1 MPALW
6 NGGLIGRHAEF
17 FNDDPETHAYCT
29 ITVPAPWLDTP
40 GPTWQL
46 VASMLRNQRRQ
57 FSEAPP
63 PRPVQE
69 RLQLL

>member
-1 MPALW
+1 ME
-6 NGGLIGRHAEF
+6 GLIGRHAGF
-17 FNDDPETHAYCT
+17 FNYDPEGRSYCM
-29 ITVPAPWLDTP
+29 ITLPAPWRDTP

-46 VASMLRNQRRQ
+46 VADMLRNQRRQ
-57 FSEAPP
+57 FGEAPP